1 MKKSIQLPKSVPAF
15 VRILCSVFF
24 ILFMLK
30 AYAQPQLTFTPLFN
44 NVSAAVDI
52 KHAGDGS
59 NRLFI
64 VQQSG
69 AIRVYKNG
77 ALLATPFLNIASLIK
92 YNGGEQ
98 GLLSIAFPPNYKQTG
113 YFFIYYNASNE
124 NVTLAR
130 YRVSTGNP
138 DVADPASG
146 VILFSY
152 PKPGG
157 FGNHNGGCLQFGKD
171 GYLYSSIGDGGSAG
185 DPFNNAQNLSSPFG
199 KILRLDV
206 RMINAPYYKIP
217 ADNPFI
223 NTPGAL
229 KLVWSLG
236 LRNTWRWSFD
246 RETGDA
252 WLGDVG
258 QDLWEEVD
266 YTTAQQSRGANYG
279 WRCYEGNRTFN
290 TDSCRG
296 KRNYTFPIFAYAH
309 NLNNGGLSVIGGYVY
324 RGNDFPALKGY
335 YVCADYLSNNAW
347 KIFPN
352 GSGGWNISLQ
362 KNVPASIVTFGE
374 DEAGELYAAS
384 QTGTIY
390 RLGAQNAIV
399 STEAQHSLL
408 FAGGTANAVFP
419 TVVTNNKITLAMKD
433 KFKTVR
439 ITDMKGQQLML
450 QDLTVQTGVF
460 QLSLPAMRPGFYMIE
475 LSGDKIFRSKIFV
488 Q

>member
-1 MKKSIQLPKSVPAF
+1 MKKYSIFHELLF
-15 VRILCSVFF
+15 MRISCLVFF
-24 ILFMLK
+24 VILASN
-30 AYAQPQLTFTPLFN
+30 AYAQPQLTFTTILN

-77 ALLATPFLNIASLIK
+77 ALLTRPFLNIANLIK

-98 GLLSIAFPPNYKQTG
+98 GLLSVAFPPGYKQSG
-113 YFFIYYNASNE
+113 YFFIYYNANSE

-130 YRVSTGNP
+130 YRVSAANP

-185 DPFNNAQNLSSPFG
+185 DPFGNAQNLSSPFG

-206 RMINAPYYKIP
+206 KMINAPYYKIP
-217 ADNPFI
+217 ADNPFA
-223 NTPGAL
+223 NTPNAFREI
-229 KLVWSLG
+229 WSLG

-246 RETGDA
+246 RETGDT
-252 WLGDVG
+252 WIGDVG

-266 YTTAQQSRGANYG
+266 YTTPQQSRGANYG

-296 KRNYTFPIFAYAH
+296 KRNYTFPVLAYPH
-309 NLNNGGLSVIGGYVY
+309 NSSNGGFSVIGGYVY

-335 YVCADYLSNNAW
+335 YICADYLSNNAW
-347 KIFPN
+347 KIISN
-352 GSGGWNISLQ
+352 GAGGWNISLQ

-374 DEAGELYAAS
+374 DEAGELYAATL
-384 QTGTIY
+384 TGTIY
-390 RLGAQNAIV
+390 RVGTQSAIA
-399 STEAQHSLL
+399 STKEAYNLSSSGVNH
-408 FAGGTANAVFP
+408 NYIFP
-419 TVVTNNKITLAMKD
+419 TIVTNNKITLVMKD
-433 KFKTVR
+433 NFKTVR
-439 ITDMKGQQLML
+439 ITDSKGQLQML
-450 QDLTVQTGVF
+450 QQLTVQTGVL
-460 QLSLPAMRPGFYMIE
+460 QLSLPSLSAGMYMIE
-475 LSGDKIFRSKIFV
+475 LSGNTTFRSKIFI